1 MNEETQIFL
10 IRHGSVD
17 NPDDISYGRLPIPL
31 SKKGRE
37 EVLSLAGVL
46 KSHSIKF
53 DHLYTSPLVRA
64 KQTAQII
71 GDELGVESVEV
82 REELNDVD
90 IGELQGAPMQ
100 ILKDADYS
108 EEKLK
113 EMGFEIETK
122 GEIVRRIRRL
132 ISQVAQEH
140 RGENV
145 AMVSHGDVTRLGLW
159 SQEFG
164 EKSPPGN
171 LRDDDYL
178 AVAEAVVLKFDGD
191 RYINHEF
198 IRREKSG
205 QVEKDHIKRTEA
217 Y

>member
-1 MNEETQIFL
+1 MNKETQIFL

-37 EVLSLAGVL
+37 ELLSLAGVL

-100 ILKDADYS
+100 ILKDANYN

-132 ISQVAQEH
+132 ISQVVQEH

-164 EKSPPGN
+164 EKRPPGN
-171 LRDDDYL
+171 LRDNDYL